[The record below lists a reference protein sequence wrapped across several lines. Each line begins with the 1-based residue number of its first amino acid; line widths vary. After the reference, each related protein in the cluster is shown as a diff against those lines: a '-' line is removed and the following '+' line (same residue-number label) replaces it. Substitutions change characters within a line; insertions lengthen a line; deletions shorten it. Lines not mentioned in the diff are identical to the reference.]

1 MIVAVTFTDG
11 MTCQFKASGNIRPH
25 LTDGRFH
32 IEISPDEYTVIPV
45 SMIKMYTV
53 TTESKK

>member
-1 MIVAVTFTDG
+1 MIVEVTFTDG
-11 MTCQFKASGNIRPH
+11 VIYHLKASGNRRPH
-25 LTDGRFH
+25 VTDGRLH